1 METKHT
7 PGKWQYVQEGIDA
20 YGIIEL
26 DGTSIMHIQALR
38 NSTGASCLK
47 ANAALIAQAPD
58 LLAERDRLAAINA
71 ELVAALDE
79 LRRQLWA
86 HITLD
91 VKKHYSLMLADS
103 AASEV
108 TFRAKAKQTAA

>member
-1 METKHT
+1 MQTKHT
-7 PGKWQYVQEGIDA
+7 PGNWVANGSESSLATWVEDETGKRVC
-20 YGIIEL
+20 
-26 DGTSIMHIQALR
+26 TMKQAVDDWDR
-38 NSTGASCLK
+38 AR
-47 ANAALIAQAPD
+47 LIAQAPD

>member
-1 METKHT
+1 MQSKQWKACGSESSLATWVEDEN
-7 PGKWQYVQEGIDA
+7 GKRVCTMRQCEDDWERAQ
-20 YGIIEL
+20 
-26 DGTSIMHIQALR
+26 
-38 NSTGASCLK
+38 
-47 ANAALIAQAPD
+47 LIAQAPD

-79 LRRQLWA
+79 LRNQLWA
-86 HITLD
+86 HIKLD

-108 TFRAKAKQTAA
+108 TFRAKSEQTAA

>member
-1 METKHT
+1 MSKTYMPH
-7 PGKWQYVQEGIDA
+7 PC
-20 YGIIEL
+20 L
-26 DGTSIMHIQALR
+26 
-38 NSTGASCLK
+38 STDEPCISEVMYEKAAS
-47 ANAALIAQAPD
+47 
-58 LLAERDRLAAINA
+58 ERDRLKAINA

-79 LRRQLWA
+79 LRNQLWA

>member
-7 PGKWQYVQEGIDA
+7 PGKWFANGSDTSLATWVEDA
-20 YGIIEL
+20 NGKRVCTMRQCE
-26 DGTSIMHIQALR
+26 DDWERAQ
-38 NSTGASCLK
+38 
-47 ANAALIAQAPD
+47 LIAQAPD

-79 LRRQLWA
+79 LRRRLWA